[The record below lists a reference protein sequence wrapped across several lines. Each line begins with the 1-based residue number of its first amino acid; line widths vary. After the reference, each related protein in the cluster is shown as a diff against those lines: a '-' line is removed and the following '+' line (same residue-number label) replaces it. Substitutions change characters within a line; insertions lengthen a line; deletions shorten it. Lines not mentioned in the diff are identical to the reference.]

1 MVNTPQSASRKEVLP
16 AFLGVLVVTILL
28 FAGMSALQP
37 MLMGNA
43 YIHDFNTMLAGC
55 MEGTIFYKVMWFL
68 ADFTEATF
76 IASVP
81 ASILMIVAGF
91 VAAYLERKKSR
102 FAGTG
107 VDGNGHLFSSM
118 FFATAAAIILG
129 MVVYASLYPGW
140 TGWVPTFA
148 VVLTGQVFVI
158 FFGNSP
164 AKLVTEVLLGTLVTY
179 PVVYVLQIFVVSPLG
194 LPLFIAVSVAVAI
207 VVPLLSAVFRL
218 MPWMKIEKPEE
229 KPAEEA
235 PAEEALAEK
244 PAQSP
249 TAFFLNRVFGDVG
262 ELAIWGS
269 SIATVA
275 MYVGAIIGWVLNP
288 LEPAYGAGN
297 LPLLIASQIA
307 VAALAVFVYYPKW
320 KKEGWAF
327 TFPGIVLV
335 SAVVGSYAATGTASD
350 IVVAVL
356 TVIVGG
362 VLFAPLV
369 EWVMKLFHY
378 KGNYHVIALI
388 QVSIFTVCIIW
399 SFIVMYVILPLF
411 PVA

>member
-1 MVNTPQSASRKEVLP
+1 
-16 AFLGVLVVTILL
+16 
-28 FAGMSALQP
+28 
-37 MLMGNA
+37 
-43 YIHDFNTMLAGC
+43 
-55 MEGTIFYKVMWFL
+55 
-68 ADFTEATF
+68 
-76 IASVP
+76 
-81 ASILMIVAGF
+81 
-91 VAAYLERKKSR
+91 
-102 FAGTG
+102 
-107 VDGNGHLFSSM
+107 
-118 FFATAAAIILG
+118 
-129 MVVYASLYPGW
+129 
-140 TGWVPTFA
+140 
-148 VVLTGQVFVI
+148 
-158 FFGNSP
+158 
-164 AKLVTEVLLGTLVTY
+164 
-179 PVVYVLQIFVVSPLG
+179 
-194 LPLFIAVSVAVAI
+194 
-207 VVPLLSAVFRL
+207 
-218 MPWMKIEKPEE
+218 
-229 KPAEEA
+229 
-235 PAEEALAEK
+235 
-244 PAQSP
+244 
-249 TAFFLNRVFGDVG
+249 
-262 ELAIWGS
+262 
-269 SIATVA
+269 

-307 VAALAVFVYYPKW
+307 VAALAVFGVLPEVE
-320 KKEGWAF
+320 EGRLGF

>member
-1 MVNTPQSASRKEVLP
+1 M
-16 AFLGVLVVTILL
+16 
-28 FAGMSALQP
+28 
-37 MLMGNA
+37 
-43 YIHDFNTMLAGC
+43 
-55 MEGTIFYKVMWFL
+55 
-68 ADFTEATF
+68 
-76 IASVP
+76 
-81 ASILMIVAGF
+81 
-91 VAAYLERKKSR
+91 
-102 FAGTG
+102 
-107 VDGNGHLFSSM
+107 
-118 FFATAAAIILG
+118 
-129 MVVYASLYPGW
+129 
-140 TGWVPTFA
+140 
-148 VVLTGQVFVI
+148 
-158 FFGNSP
+158 
-164 AKLVTEVLLGTLVTY
+164 
-179 PVVYVLQIFVVSPLG
+179 LQIFVVSPLG